1 MPTATPTP
9 ILTFWGEAQCVVD
22 GVATINCIPAVLK
35 LVIQSLLLFAG
46 IVAIFI
52 IIQSGAKFVLS
63 SGDPKKIEEARNT
76 LVYVLLGI
84 IIIAVAYLLV
94 NLVSFVTGVGCLNFI
109 GFECSP
115 TSVSPPPSPTPPIII
130 F

>member
-1 MPTATPTP
+1 MTPTP
-9 ILTFWGEAQCVVD
+9 TPVLTFWGEAQCVVD

-63 SGDPKKIEEARNT
+63 SGDPKRVEEARNG
-76 LVYVLLGI
+76 LVYALLGLLL
-84 IIIAVAYLLV
+84 IAAAYLLV
-94 NLVSFVTGVGCLNFI
+94 NLVSFFTGVTCIKVFGLDCL
-109 GFECSP
+109 
-115 TSVSPPPSPTPPIII
+115 
-130 F
+130 